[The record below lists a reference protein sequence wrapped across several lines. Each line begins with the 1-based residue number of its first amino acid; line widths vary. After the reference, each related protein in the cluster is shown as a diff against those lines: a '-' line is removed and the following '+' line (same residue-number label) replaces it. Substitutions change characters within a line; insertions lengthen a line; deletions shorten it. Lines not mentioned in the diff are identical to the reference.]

1 MNEFMKLALKTGT
14 SLILDLMCCAYLY
27 ICIMIIQNN
36 FFSEIKKSDCHQKD
50 GKGHGKISEPLKIS
64 KDWAAAAEKNRT
76 SHKITNQKCGVVVD
90 HRQRATAQL
99 WK

>member
-36 FFSEIKKSDCHQKD
+36 FLVKLKNLIVIKKMVKD
-50 GKGHGKISEPLKIS
+50 TG
-64 KDWAAAAEKNRT
+64 R
-76 SHKITNQKCGVVVD
+76 
-90 HRQRATAQL
+90 
-99 WK
+99 

>member
-1 MNEFMKLALKTGT
+1 MNKYMKLALKTRT

-36 FFSEIKKSDCHQKD
+36 FFRGIKNSDCHQKD

-64 KDWAAAAEKNRT
+64 KDSAAAAIRKEQNEP
-76 SHKITNQKCGVVVD
+76 
-90 HRQRATAQL
+90 
-99 WK
+99 

>member
-1 MNEFMKLALKTGT
+1 
-14 SLILDLMCCAYLY
+14 
-27 ICIMIIQNN
+27 MIIQNK

-76 SHKITNQKCGVVVD
+76 SHKITNQKCGVVVV